1 MQEALQIK
9 DLKMYY
15 TWVYNVIYRLF
26 KKNIWFNIKL
36 KMVKVLV

>member
-1 MQEALQIK
+1 MHEALQIT

-26 KKNIWFNIKL
+26 KKNI
-36 KMVKVLV
+36 